1 MTFKQAAIIAA
12 QRYYNF
18 LDRNKKALIT
28 VKVSKIRSD
37 ESYYYLKIIGRPG
50 NYSFDQVKIGANI
63 FTNEEFRIISYDSEE
78 NEYKISVDLKLEHY
92 IKDANPYE
100 VFLISDL
107 KFLVANVEKFY
118 KAYGDKI
125 KLPTKSSNLS
135 YSDRLELPTPSEEQ
149 INAINCSLQTPLS
162 YIWGAPGTGK
172 TRFVLSRCVLECLKA
187 RPQKKVLIVAPTNN
201 AVEQMLNGVL
211 PVLIAAGI
219 DIKTVLRLG
228 MPSKSFASQYP
239 DCCENKRIEDQLA
252 ENAKKLKL
260 LDSQLEATEENIALL
275 WECKSNTILEN
286 KLIKCREEI
295 ERADS
300 KLSELYRI
308 NEDCTS
314 TIERNEAETL
324 SLSYDLKTRLKEKE
338 KLLPGIKALTEK
350 IKRYDNGIR
359 AKLFS
364 SRLAEYHKFLSTNL
378 DALKHHELI
387 IEETASTLKRL
398 ESETAECK
406 NVRQSNYLE
415 IDKIKVDLQN
425 TVDKLCSQSFEL
437 SKVSFSDSKSN
448 LPVILDEIS
457 NILSEYNQNKSRYE
471 KVKNTTHET
480 LEAEKIR
487 LEALIYQVAAKRDKI
502 LLQSTSNRVKDCKL
516 IAATIDACIARII
529 PGGDF
534 KPEHIFLDE
543 AGYCPLVKGVSLLT
557 YDAPITTTGDHMQ
570 LPPICE
576 MDDKEIEEK
585 ELFVSLFCQSSL
597 FLETCVTLPPEQ
609 IAFDYL
615 NHNAPCFQN
624 TAYSEL
630 NFTYRFGERLA
641 SILANDIYSPR
652 FHGSNKHETKIFYIQ
667 SDKIDKPKPR
677 ISTTEVQNIKNYI
690 DKFGYI
696 DTGIIT
702 PYTKQ
707 KDKLKSILPP
717 NADILTVHGS
727 QGREWSTVILS
738 VVDTTQPWFTNSLL
752 QASNGKCVLNTAVSR
767 AKDNLI
773 LVLDANYW
781 KHQPKQLICHLL
793 KVAKEIKL

>member
-201 AVEQMLNGVL
+201 AVEQTLNGIL
-211 PVLIAAGI
+211 PVLEAAGI
-219 DIKTVLRLG
+219 DINSVLRLG
-228 MPSKSFASQYP
+228 LPSKSFASKYP
-239 DCCENKRIEDQLA
+239 ECCENKRIEDQLA
-252 ENAKKLKL
+252 ENAEKLKQL
-260 LDSQLEATEENIALL
+260 KSQLEKTEKTIALL
-275 WECKSNTILEN
+275 CEYESNIIREK
-286 KLIKCREEI
+286 KLIKYKEEI
-295 ERADS
+295 EAADA
-300 KLSELYRI
+300 KLSELLQI
-308 NEDCTS
+308 NKDCTA
-314 TIERNEAETL
+314 TIARNEAETL
-324 SLSYDLKTRLKEKE
+324 SLSYDLKKQTKEKE
-338 KLLPGIKALTEK
+338 SLLPGINALTEK
-350 IKRYDNGIR
+350 INKYSHGLR

-364 SRLAEYHKFLSTNL
+364 SRLEEYHKFLSADL
-378 DALKHHELI
+378 EI
-387 IEETASTLKRL
+387 LKRHEQVIKENVSKIKKL
-398 ESETAECK
+398 NSETAERK
-406 NVRQSNYLE
+406 SIRQTNLFE
-415 IDKIKVDLQN
+415 IDKIKDDLRNLPVQN
-425 TVDKLCSQSFEL
+425 FGL
-437 SKVSFSDSKSN
+437 SRVYFTDCGSN
-448 LPVILDEIS
+448 LPIILNQIS
-457 NILSEYNQNKSRYE
+457 NFLSEYEQNKPRYKE
-471 KVKNTTHET
+471 VKNISHEA
-480 LEAEKIR
+480 LEAEKIS
-487 LEALIYQVAAKRDKI
+487 LKAQIGEVAAEHDRI
-502 LLQSTSNRVKDCKL
+502 ISFSTPYRMKDCKV

-534 KPEHIFLDE
+534 RPKHIFLDE
-543 AGYCPLVKGVSLLT
+543 AGYCPLVKGVALLT
-557 YDAPITTTGDHMQ
+557 YDAPITMAGDHMQ
-570 LPPICE
+570 LPPICN